1 MISFLYEILFFQA
14 TIAPNIYMLG
24 GWENSPKIINLE
36 FNVIEKKW
44 TYGPNLTTPRLVKG
58 I

>member
-1 MISFLYEILFFQA
+1 
-14 TIAPNIYMLG
+14 MLG
-24 GWENSPKIINLE
+24 GWENSPKNINLE

-44 TYGPNLTTPRLVKG
+44 TYGPNLTTPRLVKQ